1 MHFLQLGDNMTRKK
15 RPNFSP
21 EFKLE
26 SAQLVVDQNYSV
38 RQAAE
43 AVNVSASSMDKWSRQ
58 LREERNGTSSMPN
71 ALTPDQRK
79 IQELEKRIKRIETEK
94 EILKKATVGSI
105 GHCNTASNN
114 LPWSF
119 KFQCFSWPVV

>member
-94 EILKKATVGSI
+94 EILKKATALLMSD
-105 GHCNTASNN
+105 SLNN
-114 LPWSF
+114 LR
-119 KFQCFSWPVV
+119 

>member
-1 MHFLQLGDNMTRKK
+1 MHLILLGDDMTRKR

-43 AVNVSASSMDKWSRQ
+43 AVNVSSTSMDKWARQ
-58 LREERNGTSSMPN
+58 LRQERNGTSSMPN

-94 EILKKATVGSI
+94 EILKKATALLMSD
-105 GHCNTASNN
+105 SLNN
-114 LPWSF
+114 LR
-119 KFQCFSWPVV
+119 

>member
-1 MHFLQLGDNMTRKK
+1 MHLILLGDNMTRKR

-43 AVNVSASSMDKWSRQ
+43 AVNVSASSMDKWARQ
-58 LREERNGTSSMPN
+58 LREVDFPGFARHQIALKCNSMRGVYERQTIHG
-71 ALTPDQRK
+71 R
-79 IQELEKRIKRIETEK
+79 IQT
-94 EILKKATVGSI
+94 GS
-105 GHCNTASNN
+105 G
-114 LPWSF
+114 
-119 KFQCFSWPVV
+119 

>member
-1 MHFLQLGDNMTRKK
+1 MHLKQLGDNMTRKR

-58 LREERNGTSSMPN
+58 LREERNGTSFMPN

-94 EILKKATVGSI
+94 EILRCTKTVI
-105 GHCNTASNN
+105 GT
-114 LPWSF
+114 
-119 KFQCFSWPVV
+119 KY